1 MVRVTGLEPVRLSTQ
16 EPKSCTSTNSAIP
29 ADNPPFNPSL
39 SIPLQQRKGCVFLF
53 LLIIKQNHS
62 HTLVRIYRRCISAQ
76 RLHRLSFPHRWVL
89 LSRYNPWFVK
99 AAPEKKK
106 GGEQSAGLEPARGR
120 TLLLGCID
128 TNASNHS
135 ASSANRPIDV
145 HSLQAAITLHDYGHQ
160 WAIIKRC

>member
-39 SIPLQQRKGCVFLF
+39 SVPLQRRKGCVFLF

-62 HTLVRIYRRCISAQ
+62 HTLVRIYRRCISAH

-89 LSRYNPWFVK
+89 LSRHNPWFVK
-99 AAPEKKK
+99 AAPEKKRK
-106 GGEQSAGLEPARGR
+106 GVSRAPDSNRHEVVRSSLAVSIPMRLTIPPA
-120 TLLLGCID
+120 
-128 TNASNHS
+128 
-135 ASSANRPIDV
+135 
-145 HSLQAAITLHDYGHQ
+145 LQIAQQMFIHYRQ
-160 WAIIKRC
+160 PSRCTIMGTSGQ

>member
-1 MVRVTGLEPVRLSTQ
+1 MNLNPARL
-16 EPKSCTSTNSAIP
+16 PIP
-29 ADNPPFNPSL
+29 PYPQIILRLTLHYQYHSNGGKDAYF
-39 SIPLQQRKGCVFLF
+39 CF

-62 HTLVRIYRRCISAQ
+62 HTLVRIYRRCISAH

-89 LSRYNPWFVK
+89 LSRHNPWFVK

-135 ASSANRPIDV
+135 ASSANRPTDV